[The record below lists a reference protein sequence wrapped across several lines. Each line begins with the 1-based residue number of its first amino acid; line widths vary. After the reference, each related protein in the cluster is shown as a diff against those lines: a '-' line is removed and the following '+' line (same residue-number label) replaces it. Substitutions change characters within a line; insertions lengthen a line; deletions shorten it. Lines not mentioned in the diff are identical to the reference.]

1 MTKEGQTTAVQV
13 ALRIRP
19 LTDRD
24 RAQPRFANLA
34 NDDVLKPQDK
44 TVQVV
49 SQNKYFS
56 FDHVFGTTSTQED
69 VFKEVGD
76 NLIRKFIDGYNITIL
91 AYGQTSSGKTHTM
104 GTASVQNSIDEGI
117 VPRSM
122 SLLFD
127 LLQDNR
133 PASPALSV
141 SSSSST
147 SRLKSSRSSV
157 TPSFLSQPYNSRPTH
172 RYTVTVSFI
181 EIYNEDLHDLLNSAP
196 PEESPP
202 ITIREDTKGNIYWT
216 GVKEVQVSSAEDVLF
231 FLEQGT
237 QNRATGATDM
247 NEKSSRS
254 HAIFSVTLRQEKLMS
269 NEPKKSTSTS
279 RPGSRP
285 ASSLSNRTRSSHT
298 PKVPEDGEWMITV
311 SKFHFVDL
319 AGSERLKR
327 TAAKGD
333 RRKEG
338 ININA
343 GLLALGNVISALA
356 SDNKKKMHIPYRD
369 SKLTRLLQDSLG
381 GNATTVMI
389 ACVSPA
395 EYNLAETLNTLQYA
409 NRARSIKNRSE
420 KNEIEEW
427 MTTDNIELLRS
438 LIGKLKHELR
448 YLKSP
453 GKSKEDDS
461 DEENLD
467 QRLLIAD
474 LQRQV
479 EELDVEATVTRERNR
494 MVEKELHH
502 LRILEPTKKQ
512 QDFQHLVEPVI
523 EEYEKSISNLESQLA
538 LTKAALNYSDTG
550 FEEQLAKI
558 QSLENAVKT
567 HELTT
572 ADLHSRLSKVMER
585 EQSNESYI
593 LELETKLITSAKE
606 STRDQTMLNDLKG
619 RIMKLKETDEKT
631 EQYIHD
637 LEQRLALADAEN
649 KTLQNHIEDLEAKLE
664 AKERTNVELLKR
676 LSVQKASDVNEKLM
690 LKELDQVNDK
700 LSIVQKERDLLKQEI
715 NQLQAPATVETKDQ
729 ADPNPPE
736 RPSSRSSTFS
746 ANRHSIA
753 EESQSYSLMQAQ
765 NKLAQESER
774 NSRLQQTLDRLQI
787 DHQETLK
794 ELDET
799 VQRYHEAVEQLD
811 FMDHSRSSSTTQEEG
826 SLDLNKEISIAKEV
840 EEKQE
845 YLGQISQLQ
854 KQLGLQEREQEQAMI
869 NLRQE
874 LESSRKQ
881 LEVQAEQRAA
891 AQNQTQQTIEQLE
904 HQIERLSVDLASH
917 QENDQEDYKRQL
929 EELTVQFESSQ
940 RAHDALLAMA
950 PEVEDKMRLLEQVTQ
965 EKEVL
970 VKKSEEQ
977 LESHLLLQAE
987 FEQKARAAQ
996 EKMIALQTEHKALLE
1011 THESREKEWLSKES
1025 EWIAKEEERSQQIQ
1039 TEQDQLISQYK
1050 ELKQKW
1056 ISVQEESRSLQALL
1070 DASKQELE
1078 TLRANNDVLETKKT
1092 ADLEEKL
1099 KELSL
1104 QLERQQT
1111 EDEEIQTAM
1120 DEECQKLKA
1129 ELRKAQEELAV
1140 ELLKIQESSADKEKM
1155 IQLEATLVEHKHALN
1170 EAQSLHK
1177 EIEEKYAQLE
1187 SHLAQIE
1194 QDYQLAQE
1202 TNNQKQKHIEQQ
1214 RLQMDKEAK
1223 GKEQAEKQLEKVRFE
1238 LSKSKSNSSINFVY
1252 EDRIQQ
1258 LEKQLTRMSD
1268 ENAEYT
1274 SLSEELEK
1282 EMNRITQ
1289 EQEELVQEY
1298 AQAEEDRTRY
1308 QRLIKDIKQSLKLTS
1323 QDDDLIEDIQKLLI
1337 HADSD
1342 RSQDKTDDLAA
1353 KHNDNLALKKL
1364 QEENKKLN
1372 EQQREDEQLIEEL
1385 EELKQSN
1392 DKRISGLEAIAQ
1404 EHQDQLKK
1412 ARDEFLRKLEETE
1425 NEHNQRLETERTR
1438 AEKAERL
1445 NLKLEKQLEEFLK
1458 AKKSFMCF

>member
-1 MTKEGQTTAVQV
+1 M
-13 ALRIRP
+13 
-19 LTDRD
+19 
-24 RAQPRFANLA
+24 
-34 NDDVLKPQDK
+34 
-44 TVQVV
+44 
-49 SQNKYFS
+49 
-56 FDHVFGTTSTQED
+56 
-69 VFKEVGD
+69 
-76 NLIRKFIDGYNITIL
+76 
-91 AYGQTSSGKTHTM
+91 
-104 GTASVQNSIDEGI
+104 DEGI

-172 RYTVTVSFI
+172 KYTVTVSFI

-216 GVKEVQVSSAEDVLF
+216 GVKEVQVSSAEDVLY

-448 YLKSP
+448 YLKSS
-453 GKSKEDDS
+453 GKVKEDDS

-550 FEEQLAKI
+550 FEEQLSKI
-558 QSLENAVKT
+558 QTLENAVKT

-606 STRDQTMLNDLKG
+606 STRDQTMLNDLKN

-676 LSVQKASDVNEKLM
+676 LSVQQASDANEKLM

-715 NQLQAPATVETKDQ
+715 DQLQAPATVETKDQ
-729 ADPNPPE
+729 ADPNPPAE
-736 RPSSRSSTFS
+736 RPSSRSSTRS

-765 NKLAQESER
+765 NKLTQESER
-774 NSRLQQTLDRLQI
+774 SSRLQQTLDRLQI

-799 VQRYHEAVEQLD
+799 VQRYHEVVEQLD

-845 YLGQISQLQ
+845 YIGQISRLQ
-854 KQLGLQEREQEQAMI
+854 KQLGLQEREQEQAML

-881 LEVQAEQRAA
+881 LEVQAEQRTA

-917 QENDQEDYKRQL
+917 QENGQEDYKRQL
-929 EELTVQFESSQ
+929 EELTVQLESSQ
-940 RAHDALLAMA
+940 RAHDTLLAMT
-950 PEVEDKMRLLEQVTQ
+950 PEMEDKIRLLEQVTQ
-965 EKEVL
+965 EKEAL
-970 VKKSEEQ
+970 VKRSEEQ
-977 LESHLLLQAE
+977 LASHHLLQAE
-987 FEQKARAAQ
+987 FEQKARDAQ
-996 EKMIALQTEHKALLE
+996 EKMTALQTEHKALLE
-1011 THESREKEWLSKES
+1011 TNESQEKKWLSQES
-1025 EWIAKEEERSQQIQ
+1025 EWAAKEEKRSQQIKA
-1039 TEQDQLISQYK
+1039 EQDQLTSQYK
-1050 ELKQKW
+1050 ELEQKW
-1056 ISVQEESRSLQALL
+1056 ISAQEESRSLQALL

-1078 TLRANNDVLETKKT
+1078 TLRANNDVLETEKT

-1129 ELRKAQEELAV
+1129 ELKKTQEELAV

-1155 IQLEATLVEHKHALN
+1155 IQLEATLVEREHALN

-1187 SHLAQIE
+1187 THLAQIE
-1194 QDYQLAQE
+1194 QDYQLAQD

-1323 QDDDLIEDIQKLLI
+1323 QDDNLIEDIQKLLI
-1337 HADSD
+1337 HADSG
-1342 RSQDKTDDLAA
+1342 RSQDKADDLAA
-1353 KHNDNLALKKL
+1353 KHKDNLALKKL

-1372 EQQREDEQLIEEL
+1372 EQQKEDEQLIEEL

-1392 DKRISGLEAIAQ
+1392 DKRISRLEATAQ

-1412 ARDEFLRKLEETE
+1412 AHDEYLRKLEETE
-1425 NEHNQRLETERTR
+1425 NEHNQSLETERIR

-1445 NLKLEKQLEEFLK
+1445 NHKLEKQLEEFLK